1 MLNVESKK
9 QCFLLAVC
17 DNMNKTHANGIQRKR
32 INILFLWMLK
42 HKIYRRLLNQHYK
55 ISPKI
60 IEGINSQVNR
70 QEIYEYLYVNMIKT
84 IDCFIY
90 TGNFKRAIGIYKRFL
105 EELKKKFYE
114 KEIYETIS

>member
-17 DNMNKTHANGIQRKR
+17 DNMNKTHINGIQRKR
-32 INILFLWMLK
+32 ISILFSWMSERAAYKKLVK
-42 HKIYRRLLNQHYK
+42 SHYH

-60 IEGINSQVNR
+60 IESINKQVNK
-70 QEIYEYLYVNMIKT
+70 QDIYEYLYVNMIKT

-90 TGNFKRAIGIYKRFL
+90 TGNFKRAISIYRRFL
-105 EELKKKFYE
+105 EELKKRFYE